1 MILFVASF
9 HGDESTIWGSSEG
22 PRRQNITLHTQ
33 LVLHLYTTLRVIRF
47 YTVYLIPALY
57 IPTNSQSPL
66 LLW

>member
-1 MILFVASF
+1 MVLFVVSS
-9 HGDESTIWGSSEG
+9 HGDGGDQAKHQGEG
-22 PRRQNITLHTQ
+22 IQ
-33 LVLHLYTTLRVIRF
+33 LVLHLYTTLCVIRF